1 MGFALPRTHGEDRV
15 MGETRDAFVRSAG
28 AAAHDTAILVGH
40 VGEKTAEAANQ
51 LLSESPADSK

>member
-1 MGFALPRTHGEDRV
+1 